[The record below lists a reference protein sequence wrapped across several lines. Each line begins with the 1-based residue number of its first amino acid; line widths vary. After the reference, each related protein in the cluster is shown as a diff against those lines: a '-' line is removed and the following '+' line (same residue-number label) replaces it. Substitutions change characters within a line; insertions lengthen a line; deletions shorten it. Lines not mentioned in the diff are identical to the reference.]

1 MKLRCQECCAVVL
14 TTQNTEIS
22 INNEKITDVK
32 ENSLILLSCE
42 NNSLEINHFDNQ
54 CVAYIS
60 RETINNYLTFLK
72 RDITKVCHEAR
83 RSPDYFV
90 EPCRAPKIFA
100 EAASLS
106 QQEDLDDISQVR
118 KNSLLF
124 TVLSVF
130 LAHRRFLP
138 FLIKVSQ
145 NDVRTQVYT
154 IIQSNISKGW
164 ALGSIASSLCMS
176 ASVLKKRLRE
186 ENTSYTKIITDCRMR
201 FAAEQLTIYHQS
213 IAQVSAQCGYSS
225 ASYFIS
231 VFKKYYGTTPL
242 NYIRKYS
249 SKMQS

>member
-32 ENSLILLSCE
+32 ENSLILLSCK

-106 QQEDLDDISQVR
+106 QQEDLDDISRVR

-130 LAHRRFLP
+130 LAHRR

-249 SKMQS
+249 SKMQG

>member
-1 MKLRCQECCAVVL
+1 M
-14 TTQNTEIS
+14 
-22 INNEKITDVK
+22 
-32 ENSLILLSCE
+32 
-42 NNSLEINHFDNQ
+42 
-54 CVAYIS
+54 
-60 RETINNYLTFLK
+60 
-72 RDITKVCHEAR
+72 
-83 RSPDYFV
+83 
-90 EPCRAPKIFA
+90 
-100 EAASLS
+100 
-106 QQEDLDDISQVR
+106 
-118 KNSLLF
+118 
-124 TVLSVF
+124 
-130 LAHRRFLP
+130 
-138 FLIKVSQ
+138 
-145 NDVRTQVYT
+145 RTQVYT

>member
-1 MKLRCQECCAVVL
+1 MKKSLTLR
-14 TTQNTEIS
+14 
-22 INNEKITDVK
+22 KK
-32 ENSLILLSCE
+32 SLILLSCK

-106 QQEDLDDISQVR
+106 QQEDLDDISRVR

-249 SKMQS
+249 SKMQG

>member
-32 ENSLILLSCE
+32 GNSLILLSCK

-106 QQEDLDDISQVR
+106 QQEDLDDISRVR

-130 LAHRRFLP
+130 LAHRR

-249 SKMQS
+249 SKMQG